1 MGHENIFIIC
11 SILIISGC
19 SDPGDRLP
27 ETLHADV
34 TLKGNSPC
42 ILYPTKLGERITS
55 IQIASETDN
64 SFSKLF
70 DNSPSYSVSSQCLP
84 TFDYH
89 FNVDKECVVYYGLDN
104 DKRQRLIQTTFHF
117 QGGDNK

>member
-1 MGHENIFIIC
+1 MKIFFIIC
-11 SILIISGC
+11 FILLISGC
-19 SDPGDRLP
+19 PGPGDRLP

-42 ILYPTKLGERITS
+42 ILYPAKLGERITS
-55 IQIASETDN
+55 IQIASETDKP
-64 SFSKLF
+64 FSKLF
-70 DNSPSYSVSSQCLP
+70 DDSPFYPVSSQCLP

-89 FNVDKECVVYYGLDN
+89 FNADKEYVVYYGLDN
-104 DKRQRLIQTTFHF
+104 DKRQRLIQATFHF